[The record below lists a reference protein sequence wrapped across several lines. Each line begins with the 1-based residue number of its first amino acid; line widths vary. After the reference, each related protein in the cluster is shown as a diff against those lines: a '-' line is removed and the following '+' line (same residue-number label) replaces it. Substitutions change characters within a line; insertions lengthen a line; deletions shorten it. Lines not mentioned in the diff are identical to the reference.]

1 MAITESY
8 ASADP
13 RHYVWWFPGSPIK
26 VHLDLQVIEGLQ
38 TRLRGSGSQSGEQG
52 LLIGRVL
59 DGATEILEFRPALN
73 RTVPEM
79 IAELSAESGEL
90 LLVGY
95 YRTEHGDVLHLNEAD
110 LSLFERF
117 FGKAYHVFL
126 VIQPSAFAPPNATFF
141 FCRGDHK
148 MAEFPF
154 LEFPLDASLLATEER
169 DRISRCRQS
178 AEQPPVTPVALPAEP
193 KLRNLRTGRK
203 LLLKLTSVGILV
215 AGLTLIATWITTPSF
230 RTRSSQ
236 AWSAL
241 WGPSAVRS
249 SSPSRSYPHIGLQ
262 ARTQDRDLEVSWN
275 RESPW
280 ITAATSGLISIEDG
294 ASKRQITLDSQ
305 QLRGERILYS
315 PTSDQV
321 LIQLTI
327 TTSGAVATESV
338 RVLLLQSGKAKT
350 TSPEVFQSSSTAV
363 ETRARPQS
371 TQLTQAL
378 KPFTGPSIP
387 MSNASPA
394 VPLLNEPPPQDLHS
408 DTPASRFIS
417 PGLSQTP
424 APPQMPM
431 GSALPSTQSPEPAP
445 RLSIQEPTPAATT
458 YYPPIPSTKVAP
470 RFPPDLKALVFKP
483 VTVAVRVSIDK
494 SGKVLKAEPLL
505 EGNIHQ
511 LFITEAVHAARLWT
525 FQPAHRGKEAVP
537 SESVLHFAFKQ

>member
-1 MAITESY
+1 M
-8 ASADP
+8 
-13 RHYVWWFPGSPIK
+13 
-26 VHLDLQVIEGLQ
+26 
-38 TRLRGSGSQSGEQG
+38 
-52 LLIGRVL
+52 
-59 DGATEILEFRPALN
+59 
-73 RTVPEM
+73 
-79 IAELSAESGEL
+79 
-90 LLVGY
+90 
-95 YRTEHGDVLHLNEAD
+95 
-110 LSLFERF
+110 
-117 FGKAYHVFL
+117 
-126 VIQPSAFAPPNATFF
+126 
-141 FCRGDHK
+141 
-148 MAEFPF
+148 
-154 LEFPLDASLLATEER
+154 
-169 DRISRCRQS
+169 
-178 AEQPPVTPVALPAEP
+178 
-193 KLRNLRTGRK
+193 
-203 LLLKLTSVGILV
+203 

-394 VPLLNEPPPQDLHS
+394 VPLLNGPPQDLIRILLLPVSSLLAYHKHRPRHKCPWVQLCPQLSRRSRRPAYPYRNRHS
-408 DTPASRFIS
+408 RQRHIIRRYLQRKLRRDSR
-417 PGLSQTP
+417 QT
-424 APPQMPM
+424 
-431 GSALPSTQSPEPAP
+431 L
-445 RLSIQEPTPAATT
+445 RL
-458 YYPPIPSTKVAP
+458 
-470 RFPPDLKALVFKP
+470 
-483 VTVAVRVSIDK
+483 
-494 SGKVLKAEPLL
+494 
-505 EGNIHQ
+505 
-511 LFITEAVHAARLWT
+511 
-525 FQPAHRGKEAVP
+525 
-537 SESVLHFAFKQ
+537 